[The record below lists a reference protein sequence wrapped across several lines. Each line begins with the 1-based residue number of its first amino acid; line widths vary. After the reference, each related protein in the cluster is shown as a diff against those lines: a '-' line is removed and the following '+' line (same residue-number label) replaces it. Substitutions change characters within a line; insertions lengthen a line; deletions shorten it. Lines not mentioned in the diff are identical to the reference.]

1 LVIDVCVVGDGFGHW
16 RGYWCEGFGNR
27 RGHVGVWG
35 LCRKTIALSWRGS
48 KTILRMGWRVL
59 IDVVHWRS
67 GTF

>member
-1 LVIDVCVVGDGFGHW
+1 VMGLVIGTVVVGDEF
-16 RGYWCEGFGNR
+16 GYW
-27 RGHVGVWG
+27 RGHVGIWG